1 MNMRNVDQVVN
12 SKKFRDELAEKE
24 FEFICEYGDPEKAGA
39 EWDTVFHKAVNQTR
53 KNPSRLEIFFAIYFM
68 LYLINQLIQQM
79 MWFYHNI

>member
-1 MNMRNVDQVVN
+1 MRNVDQVVN

-53 KNPSRLEIFFAIYFM
+53 KNPSRLEIFFR
-68 LYLINQLIQQM
+68 YL
-79 MWFYHNI
+79 FYALSHKSVNSTNDVVLP